1 MKKEEMT
8 SAAPNAG
15 EVDLIKGQVENVAE
29 PTQSSTPQSPDDTS
43 VSDEEAP
50 TVVNGEQVQA
60 SSEATD
66 GDAAAPTAGEG
77 DQATEDT
84 TEGNDAVQGD
94 ENTSAEQDSQAQAST
109 GASPEEQ
116 AQLRA
121 ADRQRHNKLRKTM
134 EEKKMIQDEIFT
146 CKFSDLIKMGYILAT
161 FVFNREIDEKHAKAL
176 LKDVRSQGKK
186 CFSQDISACLAIS
199 ALLMG
204 YKAVDMNG
212 NPVTLDSPN
221 LEKTLI
227 ITDGQHRAT
236 VCLGTNLD
244 IDCNVMITPCPE
256 NIVQDII
263 DKNKIDKNWGSTSF
277 REQIVKT
284 TGKTDLLADYEKKAA
299 EIYPGTTDKFR
310 DLVLTGKNDA
320 VRRANVSK
328 GILPECDT
336 KKAEMG
342 LEVLKGLR
350 LINPDTSK
358 NASMTLAMPKSIFSK
373 MGELAVND
381 MTNDQFVKIFKLF
394 AAKNEKACDTKEKAE
409 EFIENFSEKFDEYLK
424 EHGTSIL
431 PEELDAFEKKIKKIV
446 DAGPA
451 KIVKSKSG
459 SFTEMIQRLKEFES
473 AAAEKA
479 SNKSENAKKAADK
492 AKKSADEVAKGAKD
506 GSEPV

>member
-1 MKKEEMT
+1 MAKEIKNL
-8 SAAPNAG
+8 ADAPNSG
-15 EVDLIKGQVENVAE
+15 NDVDLTNQEIQVENVAE
-29 PTQSSTPQSPDDTS
+29 SNQAPDPQSADDTT

-77 DQATEDT
+77 NEATTDT
-84 TEGNDAVQGD
+84 TEGNDAVQ
-94 ENTSAEQDSQAQAST
+94 
-109 GASPEEQ
+109 EEQ
-116 AQLRA
+116 AQFRA
-121 ADRQRHNKLRKTM
+121 ADRQRQNKLRKTM
-134 EEKKMIQDEIFT
+134 EEKKMIQDENFT
-146 CKFSDLIKMGYILAT
+146 CKLSDLIKMGYILAT

-284 TGKTDLLADYEKKAA
+284 TSKTDLLADYEKKAA

-336 KKAEMG
+336 KKADMG

-350 LINPDTSK
+350 LINPDSSK
-358 NASMTLAMPKSIFSK
+358 NASMTLAMPKAIFSK

-409 EFIENFSEKFDEYLK
+409 EFIENFSEKIDEYLK

-479 SNKSENAKKAADK
+479 SKKSENAKKAADK

-506 GSEPV
+506 GSEAEAKGAEEGISNEADKK

>member
-1 MKKEEMT
+1 MAKEIRNFA
-8 SAAPNAG
+8 AAPTEG
-15 EVDLIKGQVENVAE
+15 EMDLTKAQVENVAE
-29 PTQSSTPQSPDDTS
+29 PIQGSPEPQSPDDTAA
-43 VSDEEAP
+43 SDEEAP
-50 TVVNGEQVQA
+50 IVVNGEQVQA
-60 SSEATD
+60 NTEATD
-66 GDAAAPTAGEG
+66 GGDAAAPTAIES
-77 DQATEDT
+77 DEATTDT
-84 TEGNDAVQGD
+84 TESNDAIQ
-94 ENTSAEQDSQAQAST
+94 
-109 GASPEEQ
+109 EEQ
-116 AQLRA
+116 AQFRA
-121 ADRQRHNKLRKTM
+121 ADRQRQNKLRKTM
-134 EEKKMIQDEIFT
+134 EEKKMIQDENFT
-146 CKFSDLIKMGYILAT
+146 CKLSDLIKMGYILAT

-336 KKAEMG
+336 RKAEMG

-350 LINPDTSK
+350 LFNPDTSK

-479 SNKSENAKKAADK
+479 SKKSENAKKAADK

-506 GSEPV
+506 GSEAEAKGTEEGISNEADKK

>member
-1 MKKEEMT
+1 MKKVDFT
-8 SAAPNAG
+8 TAAPNAG
-15 EVDLIKGQVENVAE
+15 EVDLTKAQVENVAE
-29 PTQSSTPQSPDDTS
+29 PSKGSPELQSPDDTAT
-43 VSDEEAP
+43 SDEETTTA
-50 TVVNGEQVQA
+50 VSGEQVQA
-60 SSEATD
+60 STEATD
-66 GDAAAPTAGEG
+66 GDTAVPTEG
-77 DQATEDT
+77 YEATTDT
-84 TEGNDAVQGD
+84 TESNDAVQ
-94 ENTSAEQDSQAQAST
+94 
-109 GASPEEQ
+109 EEQ
-116 AQLRA
+116 AQFRA
-121 ADRQRHNKLRKTM
+121 ADRQRQNKLRKTM
-134 EEKKMIQDEIFT
+134 EEKKMIQDENFT
-146 CKFSDLIKMGYILAT
+146 CKLSDLIKMGYILAT

-212 NPVTLDSPN
+212 DPVTLDSPN

-479 SNKSENAKKAADK
+479 SKKSENAKKAADK

-506 GSEPV
+506 GSEAEAKGTEEGISNEADKK

>member
-1 MKKEEMT
+1 MAKEHFDQTALTEGEM
-8 SAAPNAG
+8 
-15 EVDLIKGQVENVAE
+15 DLTKAQVENVAE
-29 PTQSSTPQSPDDTS
+29 PIQGSPELQSPDDTAA
-43 VSDEEAP
+43 SDEETTTA
-50 TVVNGEQVQA
+50 VSDEQVQA
-60 SSEATD
+60 STEATD
-66 GDAAAPTAGEG
+66 GDAAAPT
-77 DQATEDT
+77 EDNEAPAADT
-84 TEGNDAVQGD
+84 PESNDAIQ
-94 ENTSAEQDSQAQAST
+94 
-109 GASPEEQ
+109 EEQ
-116 AQLRA
+116 AQFRA
-121 ADRQRHNKLRKTM
+121 ADRQRQNKLRKTM

-146 CKFSDLIKMGYILAT
+146 CKFSDLIKMGYIVAT

-310 DLVLTGKNDA
+310 DLLLTGKNDA

-336 KKAEMG
+336 KKADMG

-350 LINPDTSK
+350 LINPDSSK
-358 NASMTLAMPKSIFSK
+358 NASMTLAMPKAIFSK

-479 SNKSENAKKAADK
+479 SKKSENAKKAADK
-492 AKKSADEVAKGAKD
+492 AKKSTDEVENAQ
-506 GSEPV
+506 